1 MVCDQDG
8 RRMPSWGSALPG
20 NVKFQMQNRSRAFY
34 GFGLVGWRGRIDA
47 DEVDEVDLI
56 DGIDA
61 ASVPQLSM
69 T

>member
-1 MVCDQDG
+1 
-8 RRMPSWGSALPG
+8 MPSWGSALPG

-47 DEVDEVDLI
+47 DEVDLI

-61 ASVPQLSM
+61 ASVPQLAM
-69 T
+69 TYSKLTSN